1 MSTTMLWCDM
11 HLPRTRIVRGWMG
24 GEGDVCEAAIEAVVV
39 RGGVARTM
47 TKENR
52 IAPRASMNMSLIL

>member
-39 RGGVARTM
+39 ARTM

-52 IAPRASMNMSLIL
+52 IAPRATMNMSLIL